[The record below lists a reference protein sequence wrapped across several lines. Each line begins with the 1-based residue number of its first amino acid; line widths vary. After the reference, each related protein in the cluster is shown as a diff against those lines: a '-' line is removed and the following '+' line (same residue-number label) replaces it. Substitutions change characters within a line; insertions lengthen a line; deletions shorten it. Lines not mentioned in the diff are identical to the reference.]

1 MQKGVDD
8 MDSLDKD
15 ELKALMQKHEGLC
28 VSIFMPTYR
37 TGVESQQNQIR
48 LKNLLKDAEE
58 KLAAAGLRA
67 QEIEK
72 LLEPASGLLNN
83 IPFWRRQSDG
93 LAIFISTD
101 IFRCYRLP
109 ADFDELIVITDRFH
123 VKPLLHLLSG
133 EVPFYVLALSQNQ
146 VRILEGTK
154 LSIRELDLESIPG
167 NLADALQYDEPEKQ
181 IRFRA
186 GQAGGGGNV
195 MVSGHGAEI
204 DDTKDKLLK
213 YFRQIDKGLRDLL
226 KDERAPLV
234 LAGVDYL
241 FPIYREANTY
251 PGLMDEGIP
260 GNPKGMSP
268 EKLHPQAWRIVKPFF
283 KKGRNDA
290 LAQFR
295 QSSGTGLT
303 SKDMTEIIQAA
314 HHGRVG
320 SLFLLI
326 GREHWGAFDSE
337 SGKVELHD
345 KMQPGNEDLFDLA
358 AIQTFLNGGKVFTLP
373 ADKMPDQTQIAA
385 VFRY

>member
-1 MQKGVDD
+1 
-8 MDSLDKD
+8 MDSLNKD
-15 ELKALMQKHEGLC
+15 ELKALMQKHEGMC
-28 VSIFMPTYR
+28 ISVYMPTFR
-37 TGVESQQNQIR
+37 TGIESQQNQIR
-48 LKNLLKDAEE
+48 LKNLLKEVEE
-58 KLAAAGLRA
+58 KLTASGLRA
-67 QEIEK
+67 QEVGA
-72 LLEPASGLLNN
+72 LLEPVSGLVNN
-83 IPFWRRQSDG
+83 ILFWRRQSDG
-93 LAIFISTD
+93 LAIFISAD
-101 IFRCYRLP
+101 LFRYYRLP
-109 ADFDELIVITDRFH
+109 AVFDELIVLTDRFH
-123 VKPLLHLLSG
+123 VKPLLHLLGS
-133 EVPFYVLALSQNQ
+133 EVPFYVLTLSQNQ

-154 LSIRELDLESIPG
+154 QSIRELDLESIPK

-186 GQAGGGGNV
+186 GQAGSGSNF

-213 YFRQIDKGLRDLL
+213 YFRQIDRGLRDLL

-251 PGLMDEGIP
+251 PGLMDEGIA

-283 KKGRNDA
+283 KKGQNDA

-320 SLFLLI
+320 MLFLSI
-326 GREHWGAFDSE
+326 GREQWGLFDSQ
-337 SGKVELHD
+337 SGKVQFHEQ
-345 KMQPGNEDLFDLA
+345 MARGNEDLLDLA
-358 AIQTFLNGGKVFTLP
+358 AIQTFLSGGKVFTLP
-373 ADKMPDQTQIAA
+373 VNKMPDHAQIAA

>member
-1 MQKGVDD
+1 
-8 MDSLDKD
+8 MDSLSKD

-28 VSIFMPTYR
+28 ISVFMPTYR
-37 TGVESQQNQIR
+37 TGVEIQQNQIR
-48 LKNLLKDAEE
+48 LRNLLKEAEE
-58 KLAAAGLRA
+58 KLTAAGLRA
-67 QEIEK
+67 QEVEE
-72 LLEPASGLLNN
+72 LLEPVSGLVNN
-83 IPFWRRQSDG
+83 ILFWRRQSDG
-93 LAIFISTD
+93 LAIFVSAD
-101 IFRCYRLP
+101 LFRYYRLSVV
-109 ADFDELIVITDRFH
+109 FDELIVITDRFH
-123 VKPLLHLLSG
+123 VKPLLHLLGS
-133 EVPFYVLALSQNQ
+133 EVPFYVLALSQNE

-154 LSIRELDLESIPG
+154 QSIRELDLESIPK

-181 IRFRA
+181 IRFRGGA
-186 GQAGGGGNV
+186 SGIGGGNV

-204 DDTKDKLLK
+204 DDTKDNLLK
-213 YFRQIDKGLRDLL
+213 YFRQIDRGLRDLF

-241 FPIYREANTY
+241 FPIYKEANTY
-251 PGLMDEGIP
+251 PCLMDEGIA

-268 EKLHPQAWRIVKPFF
+268 EQLHPQVWRIVKPYF
-283 KKGRNDA
+283 KKDQNEA

-320 SLFLLI
+320 LLFLSI
-326 GREHWGAFDSE
+326 GREQWGVFDPQ
-337 SGKVELHD
+337 SGKIQLHQE
-345 KMQPGNEDLFDLA
+345 MAPGNEDLLDLA

-373 ADKMPDQTQIAA
+373 PEKMPDKAQIAA